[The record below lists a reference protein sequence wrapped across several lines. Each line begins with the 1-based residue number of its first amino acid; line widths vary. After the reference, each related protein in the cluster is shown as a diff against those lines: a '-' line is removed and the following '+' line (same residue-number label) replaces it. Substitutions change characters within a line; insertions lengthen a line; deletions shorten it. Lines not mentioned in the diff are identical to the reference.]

1 MTTRQ
6 GDSPATSRK
15 EAYNPVT
22 GRGET
27 CIPATN
33 GRMPYLPPQVEVIQ
47 IENEGVIA
55 LSNFGGADA
64 LSTTKNGYTGS
75 PTPYNSASSSDLEDL
90 INDILTI
97 EQ

>member
-1 MTTRQ
+1 MKTKQMNHRQ

-15 EAYNPVT
+15 ET
-22 GRGET
+22 R
-27 CIPATN
+27 IPATN
-33 GRMPYLPPQVEVIQ
+33 GRMPYLPPQLEVIQ

-55 LSNFGGADA
+55 LSNFDGANA
-64 LSTTKNGYTGS
+64 FSTTGYGYRYLDDT
-75 PTPYNSASSSDLEDL
+75 TPYNSASSSDLDDL